1 MLARQIPD
9 EHCGCRWM
17 SVDCVPRV
25 AVCGDHLERLNTFDR
40 ELVSNLLG
48 LTNVTLYL
56 NASSP
61 FVMVGRPRSGVTPT
75 DNIRAATR
83 SRCLISCMRWSARTE
98 SNMLAWCCLLAESSA
113 TSSR

>member
-1 MLARQIPD
+1 ML
-9 EHCGCRWM
+9 
-17 SVDCVPRV
+17 VDCVPRM
-25 AVCGDHLERLNTFDR
+25 AVCGDHLMRVNCSVLHTFDR
-40 ELVSNLLG
+40 ALVSNLLG
-48 LTNVTLYL
+48 LTNTTLYL

-83 SRCLISCMRWSARTE
+83 SRCLISCLRWSARTE